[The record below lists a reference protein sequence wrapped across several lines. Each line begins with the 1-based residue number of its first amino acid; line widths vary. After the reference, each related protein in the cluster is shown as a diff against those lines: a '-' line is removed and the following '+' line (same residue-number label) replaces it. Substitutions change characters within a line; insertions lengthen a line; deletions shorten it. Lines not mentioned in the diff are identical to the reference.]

1 VYAVDSKNWESI
13 YVNCK
18 PTGLGTTSYLK
29 KGDKLVI
36 GVVAD
41 EWISPVMDAGKA
53 GCERCWA
60 E

>member
-1 VYAVDSKNWESI
+1 MYAVDSKNWESNC
-13 YVNCK
+13 VNCQ

-41 EWISPVMDAGKA
+41 EWVSQVVDASKG
-53 GCERCWA
+53 RL
-60 E
+60 